1 MVQRTQFPPAS
12 ERDIEQGATLLLG
25 IEGLDVL
32 EVALWKGEDVES
44 LEQDAGRVVHLSTGD
59 EGAAACPSCGTVST
73 SPKGRATTRPRDLP
87 YGDDPVRLV
96 WHKRRWRC
104 RERRCDRA
112 TFTESL
118 PAVPARARLTTRL
131 RSACGAGV
139 AEGFSCVTAAAKY
152 HQVSWPIAHA
162 AFVAHVTPTLAQPPP
177 SVEVLGIDETRR
189 GRPRWAQD
197 LDTQR
202 WSIVHDRW
210 HTAIVDAA
218 GSAGLLAH
226 VDGRTAAAVADWVA
240 AQPDSW
246 KQAVTHVCI
255 DLSASYAK
263 AVHDALPDAV
273 VVADRFHVV
282 KLGNDMVTE
291 VRQRTTRE
299 GRGRRGTTR
308 DPEWANRR
316 RLLTAHERLS
326 SYSFARMWNAL
337 IDQDDLGVQVLR
349 AYIVKEELRALLA
362 IAGTHPDR
370 ELISHRL
377 WTFYSSAAASDI
389 PEVHRLAE
397 TIEAWW
403 PAIEAAI
410 VTGYSNARSSRQQG
424 YNRLAKHVGRNAFG
438 FRNVENQRRRIRW
451 TCTRQHRRASAMT
464 HELPG

>member
-1 MVQRTQFPPAS
+1 MVQRTQFPPAP
-12 ERDIEQGATLLLG
+12 ERGIEQSVEQGATLLLG

-32 EVALWKGEDVES
+32 GVVLEDREDDV
-44 LEQDAGRVVHLSTGD
+44 QGRVVHLVTGD
-59 EGAAACPSCGTVST
+59 DGAAACPSCGVVST
-73 SPKGRATTRPRDLP
+73 SPKGRATTRPRDLS
-87 YGDDPVRLV
+87 YGPDPVRLV

-104 RERRCDRA
+104 REPQCPRA
-112 TFTESL
+112 SFTESL

-131 RSACGAGV
+131 REACGAGI
-139 AEGFSCVTAAAKY
+139 AQGFSCVSAAAAY
-152 HQVSWPIAHA
+152 HQVSWPVAHA
-162 AFVAHVTPTLAQPPP
+162 AFVAHVSDTLAQPLPP
-177 SVEVLGIDETRR
+177 VQVLGIDETRR
-189 GRPRWAQD
+189 GRRRWAQD
-197 LDTQR
+197 PVTLR
-202 WSIVHDRW
+202 WSVVHDRW
-210 HTAIVDAA
+210 HTAIVDAV

-226 VDGRTAAAVADWVA
+226 VDGRTAAGVADWVA

-246 KQAVTHVCI
+246 RKAVTHVCI

-273 VVADRFHVV
+273 VVADRFHLV

-299 GRGRRGTTR
+299 GRGRRGTTK

-337 IDQDDLGVQVLR
+337 LDENDLGLQVLR
-349 AYIVKEELRALLA
+349 AYIIKEELRTLLA
-362 IAGTHPDR
+362 LSGTRPDR
-370 ELISHRL
+370 ELISHLL
-377 WTFYSSAAASDI
+377 WRFYSRAAACDI

-403 PAIEAAI
+403 PAIEAGI
-410 VTGYSNARSSRQQG
+410 TTGYSNARSEG
-424 YNRLAKHVGRNAFG
+424 YNRLAKHVGRDAFG

-451 TCTRQHRRASAMT
+451 ACTRQHRRASVMT
-464 HELPG
+464 HELPA